1 MVIASLRGTVIE
13 AGTDRVVIETGGVGF
28 AVSVPAREA
37 AALSRAVG
45 EQAVLT
51 TYLHVRD
58 DALQLFGFADARS
71 RAFFLLLMAVSG
83 VGPKVAL
90 AILSTYTVE
99 DLEAAVVRG
108 DADRFESVPG
118 IGKKLAQR
126 LILELKDKVSGDLA
140 GALATSPAL
149 DDADQFVA
157 ARSALQGLGLSLR
170 QAEEALKGAPV
181 DAPLE
186 ELVRFALTRKDHG

>member
-51 TYLHVRD
+51 TYLHVRE
-58 DALQLFGFADARS
+58 DALQLFGFANARS

-108 DADRFESVPG
+108 DAERFESVPG

-126 LILELKDKVSGDLA
+126 LILELKDKVSGELA
-140 GALATSPAL
+140 DALAATPAVGE
-149 DDADQFVA
+149 ADQFVA
-157 ARSALQGLGLSLR
+157 ARRALQGLGLSLR

-181 DAPLE
+181 DASLE

>member
-1 MVIASLRGTVIE
+1 VIASLRGTVIE

-51 TYLHVRD
+51 TYLHVRE
-58 DALQLFGFADARS
+58 DALQLFGFANARS

-108 DADRFESVPG
+108 DAERFESVPG

-126 LILELKDKVSGDLA
+126 LILELKDKVSGELA
-140 GALATSPAL
+140 DALAATPAVGE
-149 DDADQFVA
+149 ADQFVA
-157 ARSALQGLGLSLR
+157 ARRALQGLGLSLR

-181 DAPLE
+181 DASLE